1 MLTFNFK
8 YVIVKIINTNKERV
22 PMDRWTE
29 ENVEGLTN
37 AQLAEVVLDLQD
49 YVDHAEQFKIQTE
62 RELRYLSD
70 TADILVGYD
79 GYTTVEDLK
88 WLIDETRE
96 RIAKVVNHDV
106 TREDLGE

>member
-1 MLTFNFK
+1 MLTFNFN
-8 YVIVKIINTNKERV
+8 YGIVKIINTNKERV

-29 ENVEGLTN
+29 ENVDGLTN

-79 GYTTVEDLK
+79 GYSSAEDLK
-88 WLIDETRE
+88 WLIDEARA
-96 RIAKVVNHDV
+96 RMVKVLNHEV

>member
-1 MLTFNFK
+1 MLTFNFN
-8 YVIVKIINTNKERV
+8 YDIVKIIKTTKERV
-22 PMDRWTE
+22 QMDRWTE

-37 AQLAEVVLDLQD
+37 AQLSEVVLDLQD
-49 YVDHAEQFKIQTE
+49 YVDHAEQFKIQAE
-62 RELRYLSD
+62 RELRYLAD

-79 GYTTVEDLK
+79 GYSDADDLK
-88 WLIDETRE
+88 RLVDETRE

>member
-1 MLTFNFK
+1 M
-8 YVIVKIINTNKERV
+8 
-22 PMDRWTE
+22 MDRWTK
-29 ENVEGLTN
+29 ENVDGLTN
-37 AQLAEVVLDLQD
+37 AQLAEVVLELQD
-49 YVDHAEQFKIQTE
+49 RIDHDEQLKLQHA

-96 RIAKVVNHDV
+96 RITKVLAHDV
-106 TREDLGE
+106 TNVDLGE